1 MKYLVLLI
9 VISTVL
15 ISCDKIVA
23 EDITGKIPVLIIPT
37 SGAQVDQNPVHFKWE
52 EMEGASKYHLMVVS
66 PSFAS
71 PQSYL
76 LDTLI
81 TGTEF
86 FYSLD
91 SNFYELKLVGV
102 NGGYR
107 SDTLGPIA
115 FEVSS
120 ANGIGNGTL
129 VLTSPEDGAFVGPN
143 SFSGNFT
150 WDPLQNVDSYEFAL
164 REGTDFSVG
173 NPLETL
179 PGISTSNHTYTPA
192 LTEGDY
198 VWRVTANFT
207 SGTSTFTTHTF
218 VFDTTTP
225 NQAILSVPA
234 NNGSQTL
241 GIVDFTWANGS
252 DPGNFNSPVISWLEL
267 STDAAF
273 TNPTIISVNGN
284 AHSEDIST
292 SATYYWRILNID
304 EAGNEAIYSDTFT
317 FNI

>member
-1 MKYLVLLI
+1 MKYLILLV

-23 EDITGKIPVLIIPT
+23 EDITGKMPVLIIPT
-37 SGAQVDQNPVHFKWE
+37 SGAQIDQNPVHFKWE

-66 PSFAS
+66 PTFAS

-81 TGTEF
+81 SDTEF

-91 SNFYELKLVGV
+91 SNSYELKLVGV

-115 FEVSS
+115 FEVTSL
-120 ANGIGNGTL
+120 NGGGNGAL
-129 VLTSPEDGAFVGPN
+129 VLTNPEDGAFVGPN
-143 SFSGNFT
+143 SFNGIFN
-150 WDPLQNVDSYEFAL
+150 WDPLQSVNNYEFAL
-164 REGTDFSVG
+164 REGTNFSIG
-173 NPLETL
+173 NPLETQ
-179 PGISTSNHTYTPA
+179 PNISTSNFNYTTA

-198 VWRVTANFT
+198 VWRVTANFD

-218 VFDTTTP
+218 VYDTTAP
-225 NQAILSVPA
+225 NQAVLSVPA
-234 NNGSQTL
+234 NNSSQSIGT
-241 GIVDFTWANGS
+241 VVFTWANGI
-252 DPGNFNSPVISWLEL
+252 DPGNFNSLVTSWLEL
-267 STDAAF
+267 STNAAF
-273 TNPTIISVNGN
+273 TNPTFIPVFGN
-284 AHSEDIST
+284 THSENITT

-304 EAGNEAIYSDTFT
+304 EAENEAIYSDIFT